1 MVTYCLMETSM
12 NAGYVEQKTSEKN
25 QLLNLI
31 AALIPIKELSRTYFD
46 RR

>member
-1 MVTYCLMETSM
+1 METSM

-31 AALIPIKELSRTYFD
+31 ATLIPIKGIVSNLFWQKMSLWR
-46 RR
+46 